1 MVRSLYT
8 SADMEK
14 EISVTSDP
22 VDGFQSVRGH
32 FGVVFKTNPMDRSL
46 YTSADMEKDISI
58 TSDPVDRFQS
68 VWGHFGVVFQGQ
80 SSSVFKS
87 NMKLEVMK

>member
-32 FGVVFKTNPMDRSL
+32 FGVVFQN
-46 YTSADMEKDISI
+46 
-58 TSDPVDRFQS
+58 QS
-68 VWGHFGVVFQGQ
+68 NG
-80 SSSVFKS
+80 
-87 NMKLEVMK
+87 